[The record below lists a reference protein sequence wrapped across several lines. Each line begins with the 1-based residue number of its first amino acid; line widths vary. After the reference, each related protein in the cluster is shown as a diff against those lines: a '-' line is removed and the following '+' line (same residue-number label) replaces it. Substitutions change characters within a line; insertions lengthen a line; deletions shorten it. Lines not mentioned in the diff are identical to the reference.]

1 MFGLF
6 KKRPPKRPRLIEIQ
20 YRDLDEEPRDGG
32 RPYVYTWALKEDPE
46 VGGRVFVRGG
56 NGESTP
62 AVIVGLN
69 ASRPENYSWDE
80 LAPVFRFATSQEL
93 EAARNKARR
102 RAEKALKDEQAWLNM
117 ARRAAGLP
125 TTGRARKSAP
135 GRL

>member
-117 ARRAAGLP
+117 ALP
-125 TTGRARKSAP
+125 GSW
-135 GRL
+135 